1 MKLVKHAWLTAGT
14 FVLGLGLATP
24 ACADDAAVVYN
35 QGLILKRQGKTA
47 EAIAEMKKA
56 IAARKDYAAA
66 WFSLG
71 NLYRGEGDYTNAVQA
86 YQKCTALQP
95 KDAPGHANLGALYI
109 RMKRIDDGI

>member
-1 MKLVKHAWLTAGT
+1 MKHAWLQSGV
-14 FVLGLGLATP
+14 FVLALAV
-24 ACADDAAVVYN
+24 AGSAAADDAAVYYN

-71 NLYRGEGDYTNAVQA
+71 NLYRGRGRLQQRRAGLPEGH
-86 YQKCTALQP
+86 
-95 KDAPGHANLGALYI
+95 HAAAQGC
-109 RMKRIDDGI
+109 R